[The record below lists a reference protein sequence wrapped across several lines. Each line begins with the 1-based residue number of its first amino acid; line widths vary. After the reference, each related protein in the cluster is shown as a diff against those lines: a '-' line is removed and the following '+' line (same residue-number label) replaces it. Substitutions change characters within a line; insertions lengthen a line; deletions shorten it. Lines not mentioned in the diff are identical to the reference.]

1 MALKF
6 KSPNTR
12 LKKVLIYGKDGT
24 GKSTFAA
31 QYCKDNNFK
40 PVVIDVE
47 DTNFTGLPIVDME
60 FSNDR
65 KIYQDLIN
73 IIDEIKDSEFDTII
87 LDGVSSLLELLVSK
101 AKGLK
106 KYSDRAERFQ
116 DVLTHLTKSK
126 KNIIFI
132 GQIDMEVIYGEEY
145 QSSKQVIKT
154 NSLVNEKYIC
164 YKKKNGFSV
173 KQVKN
178 RDVSN
183 ISETI
188 SSEFTTADNIEK
200 IDSDPVAENLA
211 KSLCIFAKKQ
221 GKPCRKG
228 VLIACA
234 KQCDKLSQEE
244 KERVIKFL
252 RDLPNGE
259 IKLDD

>member
-145 QSSKQVIKT
+145 QSSKQVIKI
-154 NSLVNEKYIC
+154 NSLVNDKYIC
-164 YKKKNGFSV
+164 YKKKNGFST
-173 KQVKN
+173 KQVKS
-178 RDVSN
+178 RDYSQVN
-183 ISETI
+183 
-188 SSEFTTADNIEK
+188 TTEEPQQE
-200 IDSDPVAENLA
+200 DSDVEELA
-211 KSLCIFAKKQ
+211 KSLWAYAKNQ

-234 KQCDKLSQEE
+234 RQCTKLTPEE
-244 KERVIKFL
+244 KNTVIQYLKE
-252 RDLPNGE
+252 LPNGE
-259 IKLDD
+259 VRL